1 MQNLFDFIAANT
13 AVFIGL
19 VVFVLFTIGLVL
31 AMRTP
36 DGRDALAKASV
47 RLAVFALAMAE
58 KWIGGQIQAEKLTHI
73 DARQVPPQ
81 HPIISAQVELLG
93 WLGDR

>member
-1 MQNLFDFIAANT
+1 MQTVTDNLPFI
-13 AVFIGL
+13 IGL
-19 VVFVLFTIGLVL
+19 VVFVLFTAGLVL

-36 DGRDALAKASV
+36 NGRDALAKASV
-47 RLAVFALAMAE
+47 RLAVFALSMAE
-58 KWIGGQIQAEKLTHI
+58 KWIGGQINGDKLAHMA
-73 DARQVPPQ
+73 DNGGQPPPQ

>member
-1 MQNLFDFIAANT
+1 MQPVTDNLPLI
-13 AVFIGL
+13 IGGI
-19 VVFVLFTIGLVL
+19 VFVLFTAGLVL

-58 KWIGGQIQAEKLTHI
+58 KWIGRQIQAEKLAHI